1 MTVNRQSDL
10 AAELWAQ
17 LGYEGCR
24 DLREALRHCMADHRA
39 AIAEERRAAGL
50 TRPRATRNP
59 TISAQCAAIAGSS
72 ETSANRAAA
81 VNQWAPHLVP
91 EVMAGTLTVWAAYQ
105 EAVKARDAAA
115 VRALAMAAA
124 HLR

>member
-50 TRPRATRNP
+50 TRPRATRKP
-59 TISAQCAAIAGSS
+59 TRTAQVAEVAGSS
-72 ETSANRAAA
+72 EASVNRAR
-81 VNQWAPHLVP
+81 VVQQWMPHLLD
-91 EVMAGTLTVWAAYQ
+91 EVTAGRLTVWAANQ
-105 EAVKARDAAA
+105 EAIKARDAATL
-115 VRALAMAAA
+115 RALAMATA
-124 HLR
+124 

>member
-50 TRPRATRNP
+50 TRPRATRKP
-59 TISAQCAAIAGSS
+59 TRTAQVAEVAGSS
-72 ETSANRAAA
+72 EASVNRAR
-81 VNQWAPHLVP
+81 VVQQWMPHLLD
-91 EVMAGTLTVWAAYQ
+91 EVMAGRLSVWAAYQ
-105 EAVKARDAAA
+105 EAIKARDAATL
-115 VRALAMAAA
+115 RALAMATA
-124 HLR
+124 

>member
-50 TRPRATRNP
+50 TRPRATRKP
-59 TISAQCAAIAGSS
+59 TIAARAAEAAGGS
-72 ETSANRAAA
+72 EASVNRARA
-81 VNQWAPHLVP
+81 VEQWVPHLVP

-105 EAVKARDAAA
+105 EAVKARDSATL
-115 VRALAMAAA
+115 RALAMAAA
-124 HLR
+124 

>member
-50 TRPRATRNP
+50 TRPRATRKP
-59 TISAQCAAIAGSS
+59 TIAARAAEVAGGS
-72 ETSANRAAA
+72 EASVNRARA
-81 VNQWAPHLVP
+81 VKQWVPHLVP

-105 EAVKARDAAA
+105 EAVKARDAATL
-115 VRALAMAAA
+115 RALAMAAA
-124 HLR
+124 